1 MSTTVGHIV
10 GFCNSFGHYGK
21 NGKFAVDSSKKQGGG
36 IICGVNIYNIFV
48 KGEGNGSNQ
57 KTAGEYG
64 V

>member
-1 MSTTVGHIV
+1 MGDRLSVSAIV
-10 GFCNSFGHYGK
+10 LVIFEKS
-21 NGKFAVDSSKKQGGG
+21 VDSSKKWGGG

-57 KTAGEYG
+57 KRAWEYG